1 MTLKRYSIPNQEK
14 FLSGYGRS
22 VPTMNGEMLKSS
34 SCLYVG
40 INEIPY
46 AEGLPPSLIGHRV
59 SISIQFGKQVGVAML
74 DREEIE
80 WLRQEI
86 DKAEDA
92 IAQAA
97 IQANIGRRP

>member
-1 MTLKRYSIPNQEK
+1 MTVKRYSIPNQEK
-14 FLSGYGRS
+14 FLSGSGYL
-22 VPTMNGEMLKSS
+22 VPTIAGEVVESTSS
-34 SCLYVG
+34 LYVG

-46 AEGLPPSLIGHRV
+46 VEGLPSRMLGHRV
-59 SISIQFGKQVGVAML
+59 SISIQIGKDVAIAML
-74 DREEIE
+74 GPKEIE

-92 IAQAA
+92 IAYAA